1 MTRRLLPTVL
11 ALALTSLSLPAAAQA
26 PQGTGER
33 ALARSLFH
41 QGLECLDAEDLPCAA
56 ERFTRSHELRPSAVV
71 AYNLASVLAK
81 LGRVVHAAELLR
93 WIRRSNANAEVKEA
107 AAALL
112 PTITPQIAHWT
123 LRAEGATDSVRFYL
137 DGRALPEQIVGVRAP
152 VDPGEHQVE
161 ARRGEE
167 TVAETTFSVEA
178 QGNVEASLDV
188 PAPPV
193 PTPEEIAERG
203 GGDQETRVIQVIR
216 ERTPD
221 PEAEAR
227 ARRRRRG
234 LGIGLGLVLA
244 GVAVVLGVLLYDP
257 GQADAIPG
265 NTTPGVVELGD
276 R

>member
-1 MTRRLLPTVL
+1 MMTRRLLPTVL
-11 ALALTSLSLPAAAQA
+11 VLAMASLSVSVAAQA

-41 QGLECLDAEDLPCAA
+41 QGLECLDAEDLQCAA

-93 WIRRSNANAEVKEA
+93 WVRRSNANDEVKQA

-112 PTITPQIAHWT
+112 PTITPQIAHFT
-123 LRAEGATDSVRFYL
+123 LQAEGSTRGVRFYL
-137 DGRALPEQIVGVRAP
+137 DGRVLPEQIVGVRAP
-152 VDPGEHQVE
+152 VDPGDHRVE

-178 QGNVEASLDV
+178 QGNAAASLDV

-193 PTPEEIAERG
+193 PTAVETAEQ
-203 GGDQETRVIQVIR
+203 GGDQWPRVIIR
-216 ERTPD
+216 EGD
-221 PEAEAR
+221 PEAAAR
-227 ARRRRRG
+227 ARRLRRG
-234 LGIGLGLVLA
+234 LGVGLGLALVGVAIVLA
-244 GVAVVLGVLLYDP
+244 VLLIEP
-257 GQADAIPG
+257 GQADPIPG
-265 NTTPGVVELGD
+265 NTLPGVVELGD
-276 R
+276 

>member
-1 MTRRLLPTVL
+1 MTRLLPTVL
-11 ALALTSLSLPAAAQA
+11 VLALSTLGVTAAGQA
-26 PQGTGER
+26 PEGTGER

-71 AYNLASVLAK
+71 AYNLASVLAN

-93 WIRRSNANAEVKEA
+93 WIRRSNANPEVKEA

-123 LRAEGATDSVRFYL
+123 LRAEGSTEGVRFYL
-137 DGRALPEQIVGVRAP
+137 DGRALPEQIIGVRAP
-152 VDPGEHQVE
+152 VDPGEHRVE

-167 TVAETTFSVEA
+167 TVADTTFSAEA

-193 PTPEEIAERG
+193 PTPEETAERG
-203 GGDQETRVIQVIR
+203 GGQTETRVIIR
-216 ERTPD
+216 DNRD

-227 ARRRRRG
+227 AKRLRRG
-234 LGIGLGLVLA
+234 LGVGLALALV
-244 GVAVVLGVLLYDP
+244 GVAVVLGVFLYDP
-257 GQADAIPG
+257 GQADPIPG
-265 NTTPGVVELGD
+265 NTMPGVVELGD
-276 R
+276 

>member
-1 MTRRLLPTVL
+1 MTRLLSI
-11 ALALTSLSLPAAAQA
+11 ALVLTSSLGAIATAQA
-26 PQGTGER
+26 PEGTSER

-93 WIRRSNANAEVKEA
+93 WIRRSNANDEVKQA

-112 PTITPQIAHWT
+112 PQITPQIAHWT
-123 LRAEGATDSVRFYL
+123 LRAEGSTDSVRFYL
-137 DGRALPEQIVGVRAP
+137 DGRALPEQVIGVRAP
-152 VDPGEHQVE
+152 VDPGEHRVE

-178 QGNVEASLDV
+178 RGNAEASLDV

-193 PTPEEIAERG
+193 PTPEEVAEQG
-203 GGDQETRVIQVIR
+203 GGTETRVIIR
-216 ERTPD
+216 NTRD

-227 ARRRRRG
+227 ARRLRRG
-234 LGIGLGLVLA
+234 LGVGLGLALVGVGIVLA
-244 GVAVVLGVLLYDP
+244 VLLYQP

-265 NTTPGVVELGD
+265 NTMPGVVELGD
-276 R
+276 